1 MSLTLEDVDHVAALA
16 RLALGDE
23 ERERMR
29 DQLAS
34 ILEQIAAI
42 DELDTE
48 AIAPTA
54 QVNQLVNVMRDD
66 VSRPSPAAGG
76 RAGQRAPGSAT
87 ASSRW
92 TRRSAATRRRDE
104 HGEPR
109 ADLARRREARDLLD
123 RRQVS
128 AVELPR
134 RTSLGSRRWS
144 RSCTATCT
152 S

>member
-16 RLALGDE
+16 RLALSDE

-34 ILEQIAAI
+34 ILDQIAAI

-66 VSRPSPAAGG
+66 VARPS
-76 RAGQRAPGSAT
+76 
-87 ASSRW
+87 
-92 TRRSAATRRRDE
+92 
-104 HGEPR
+104 
-109 ADLARRREARDLLD
+109 L
-123 RRQVS
+123 
-128 AVELPR
+128 
-134 RTSLGSRRWS
+134 S
-144 RSCTATCT
+144 RSQALANAPRVRDGFFEVDTPLGGDPEAG
-152 S
+152 

>member
-16 RLALGDE
+16 RLALSDE

-54 QVNQLVNVMRDD
+54 QVNQLINVMRDD
-66 VSRPSPAAGG
+66 VARPSLSQADALANAPRVRDGFFEVDTPLGGDPEAG
-76 RAGQRAPGSAT
+76 
-87 ASSRW
+87 
-92 TRRSAATRRRDE
+92 
-104 HGEPR
+104 
-109 ADLARRREARDLLD
+109 
-123 RRQVS
+123 
-128 AVELPR
+128 
-134 RTSLGSRRWS
+134 
-144 RSCTATCT
+144 
-152 S
+152 

>member
-1 MSLTLEDVDHVAALA
+1 MSLTVDDVDHVAALA
-16 RLALGDE
+16 RLALSDE

-66 VSRPSPAAGG
+66 VSRPSLPQSVALENAPRVRDGFFEVDTPLGGDQEAG
-76 RAGQRAPGSAT
+76 
-87 ASSRW
+87 
-92 TRRSAATRRRDE
+92 
-104 HGEPR
+104 
-109 ADLARRREARDLLD
+109 
-123 RRQVS
+123 
-128 AVELPR
+128 
-134 RTSLGSRRWS
+134 
-144 RSCTATCT
+144 
-152 S
+152 

>member
-16 RLALGDE
+16 RLALTDE

-29 DQLAS
+29 DQLGS

-66 VSRPSPAAGG
+66 VSRPSLTQGQALANAPRVRDGFFEVDTPLGGDSEAG
-76 RAGQRAPGSAT
+76 
-87 ASSRW
+87 
-92 TRRSAATRRRDE
+92 
-104 HGEPR
+104 
-109 ADLARRREARDLLD
+109 
-123 RRQVS
+123 
-128 AVELPR
+128 
-134 RTSLGSRRWS
+134 
-144 RSCTATCT
+144 
-152 S
+152 